1 MSQALGMMT
10 RDHQIYK
17 VTLWGS
23 LGNVVLMAFKFVA
36 GTLGHSS
43 AMIADAVHSLSDFIT
58 DLTVLVFVKIS
69 SKPQDESHD
78 YGHGKFETFATFF
91 VGLALIAAAIGIIIS
106 GGMKLVSWLGGEQ
119 LVVPGQLALWAALIS
134 ILVKEGLYRYTIYY
148 GKALNSQAVIANAWH
163 HRSDALSSIGAAVGI
178 GGAIL
183 LGDRWAVLDPI
194 ASIVVGFMLVKVAF
208 NLLKSS
214 IGELTEES
222 LPQATELEIE
232 DIIKS
237 YPGVSEPH
245 NMRTRRIGNHI
256 AIETHLRMDGQISLN
271 EAHERATAI
280 EHLLKE
286 RYGAATHV
294 TIHMEPTK

>member
-1 MSQALGMMT
+1 MT
-10 RDHQIYK
+10 REQQIYK
-17 VTLWGS
+17 VTLVGS
-23 LGNVVLMAFKFVA
+23 VGNVLLMTFKFIA

-58 DLTVLVFVKIS
+58 DLIVLVFVKIS
-69 SKPQDESHD
+69 AKPQDESHD

-91 VGLALIAAAIGIIIS
+91 VGLALIAAAFGIIYS
-106 GGMKLVSWLGGEQ
+106 GATKLVSWMGGEQ
-119 LVVPGQLALWAALIS
+119 LEAPGQLALWAALVS
-134 ILVKEGLYRYTIYY
+134 ILVKEGLYRYTIHR
-148 GKALNSQAVIANAWH
+148 GKVLDSQAVIANAWH

-183 LGDRWAVLDPI
+183 LGNRWTVLDPL

-208 NLLKSS
+208 SLLKSS

-222 LPQATELEIE
+222 LPQSTEREIE

-237 YPGVSEPH
+237 FSGVSEPH

-256 AIETHLRMDGQISLN
+256 AIETHLRMDGNLSLH
-271 EAHERATAI
+271 EAHEQATAI
-280 EHLLKE
+280 EQKLKD
-286 RYGAATHV
+286 RFGPATHV

>member
-1 MSQALGMMT
+1 MT
-10 RDHQIYK
+10 RKHEIYK

-23 LGNVVLMAFKFVA
+23 VGNVLLMAFKFVA

-58 DLTVLVFVKIS
+58 DLIVLVFVKIS

-91 VGLALIAAAIGIIIS
+91 VGLALMAAAMGIIFS
-106 GGMKLVSWLGGEQ
+106 GGAKLVSWLSGEQ
-119 LVVPGQLALWAALIS
+119 LVAPGQLALWAALIS
-134 ILVKEGLYRYTIYY
+134 ILVKEGLFRYTIHK
-148 GKALNSQAVIANAWH
+148 GKALDSQAVIANAWH

-183 LGDRWAVLDPI
+183 LGDRWTVLDPI

-214 IGELTEES
+214 IGELTEAS
-222 LPQATELEIE
+222 LPQATESEIE
-232 DIIKS
+232 GIIKS
-237 YPGVSEPH
+237 FPDVFEPH
-245 NMRTRRIGNHI
+245 NMRTRRIGDHI
-256 AIETHLRMDGQISLN
+256 AIETHLRMDGKLSLN

-280 EHLLKE
+280 EHKLKE
-286 RYGAATHV
+286 RFGDATHV